1 MLSLVVAIA
10 EVTAVFAL
18 VCTLVCALVLTS
30 RD

>member
-1 MLSLVVAIA
+1 MISHLITGA
-10 EVTAVFAL
+10 EIVAVFAL

>member
-1 MLSLVVAIA
+1 MLSLAIAIA